1 LKEKNLHT
9 ITSELEM
16 LIAAIQD
23 LPASGRKII
32 AVAGAPASG
41 KSTIS
46 DAICDHLNGIR
57 LDCAKILPMDGY
69 HYDDALLKARGIHS
83 LKGAPHTFDVLGFSH
98 TLKRLAAR
106 DEDEVV
112 TPVFDR
118 SIEIAR
124 AGANP
129 ISKDVE
135 YIIVEGNY
143 VLVDQKPWSEL
154 KPYFDLS
161 VFVSVPVPI
170 LEQRLRQRW
179 IDHGL
184 DEAGIMRKLEE
195 VDLPNGEF
203 IRANSS
209 QPDITFEM
217 KN

>member
-1 LKEKNLHT
+1 MHT
-9 ITSELEM
+9 ITSELEV

-23 LPASGRKII
+23 LPATGRKII

-46 DAICDHLNGIR
+46 DAICDHLN
-57 LDCAKILPMDGY
+57 DVKPDSAKILPMDGY
-69 HYDDALLKARGIHS
+69 HYDDVLLKARGIHS

-143 VLVDQKPWSEL
+143 VLVDQKPWLEL

>member
-1 LKEKNLHT
+1 M
-9 ITSELEM
+9 SELDE
-16 LIAAIQD
+16 LIKVIKE
-23 LPASGRKII
+23 LPASRRKII

-41 KSTIS
+41 KSTIAE
-46 DAICDHLNGIR
+46 AICDKMNDIKP
-57 LDCAKILPMDGY
+57 DCANILPMDGF
-69 HYDDALLKARGIHS
+69 HYDDTLLKARGTHS
-83 LKGAPHTFDVLGFSH
+83 LKGAPHTFDVLGFAH
-98 TLKRLAAR
+98 MLKRLVAR

-143 VLVDQKPWSEL
+143 VLVEQTPWSEL

-184 DEAGIMRKLEE
+184 DEAGIKRKLEE
-195 VDLPNGEF
+195 VDLPNGKY
-203 IRANSS
+203 IRTNSTR
-209 QPDITFEM
+209 PDITFQMEV
-217 KN
+217 

>member
-1 LKEKNLHT
+1 M
-9 ITSELEM
+9 SELDE
-16 LIAAIQD
+16 LIKVIKE
-23 LPASGRKII
+23 LPASQRKII

-41 KSTIS
+41 KSTIAE
-46 DAICDHLNGIR
+46 AICDKMNDIKP
-57 LDCAKILPMDGY
+57 DCANILPMDGF
-69 HYDDALLKARGIHS
+69 HYDDTLLKSRGIHS
-83 LKGAPHTFDVLGFSH
+83 LKGAPHTFDVLGFAH
-98 TLKRLAAR
+98 MLKRLVAR

-129 ISKDVE
+129 ISNDVE

-143 VLVDQKPWSEL
+143 VLVEQTPWSEL

-179 IDHGL
+179 VDHGL
-184 DEAGIMRKLEE
+184 DEAGIKRKLEE
-195 VDLPNGEF
+195 VDLPNGEY
-203 IRANSS
+203 IRANSTR
-209 QPDITFEM
+209 PDITFEM
-217 KN
+217 KV

>member
-1 LKEKNLHT
+1 MHKT
-9 ITSELEM
+9 MSELDE
-16 LIAAIQD
+16 LIKVIKE
-23 LPASGRKII
+23 LPASQRKII

-41 KSTIS
+41 KSTIAE
-46 DAICDHLNGIR
+46 AICDKMNELKPN
-57 LDCAKILPMDGY
+57 CANILPMDGF
-69 HYDDALLKARGIHS
+69 HYDDTLLKARGIHS
-83 LKGAPHTFDVLGFSH
+83 LKGAPHTFDVLGFAH
-98 TLKRLAAR
+98 MLKRLVAR

-143 VLVDQKPWSEL
+143 VLVEQTPWSEL

-179 IDHGL
+179 IDHCL
-184 DEAGIMRKLEE
+184 DEAGIKRKLEE
-195 VDLPNGEF
+195 VDLPNGEY
-203 IRANSS
+203 IRANSIR
-209 QPDITFEM
+209 PDITFEM
-217 KN
+217 EV

>member
-1 LKEKNLHT
+1 MHT
-9 ITSELEM
+9 TTSELEL
-16 LIAAIQD
+16 LIKAIQD
-23 LPASGRKII
+23 LPSDGRKII

-46 DAICDHLNGIR
+46 DAICDHLNDIEP
-57 LDCAKILPMDGY
+57 DCAKILPMDGY
-69 HYDDALLKARGIHS
+69 HYDDTLLKARGIHS

-129 ISKDVE
+129 ISKGVE

-143 VLVDQKPWSEL
+143 VLVDQNPWSEL

-161 VFVSVPVPI
+161 VFVSVPVPV

-184 DEAGIMRKLEE
+184 DEAGIARKLKE

-209 QPDITFEM
+209 LPDITFEM

>member
-1 LKEKNLHT
+1 M
-9 ITSELEM
+9 SELDE
-16 LIAAIQD
+16 LIKVIKE
-23 LPASGRKII
+23 LPASQRKII

-41 KSTIS
+41 KSTIAE
-46 DAICDHLNGIR
+46 AIRDKMNDIKP
-57 LDCAKILPMDGY
+57 DCANILPMDGF
-69 HYDDALLKARGIHS
+69 HYDDTLLKARGIHS
-83 LKGAPHTFDVLGFSH
+83 LKGAPHTFDVLGFAH
-98 TLKRLAAR
+98 MLKRLVAR

-129 ISKDVE
+129 IYKDVE

-143 VLVDQKPWSEL
+143 VLVEQTPWSEL

-184 DEAGIMRKLEE
+184 DEAGIKRKLEV
-195 VDLPNGEF
+195 VDLPNGEY
-203 IRANSS
+203 IRTNSTR
-209 QPDITFEM
+209 PDITFEM
-217 KN
+217 KV

>member
-1 LKEKNLHT
+1 MSDLDELIKVIKE
-9 ITSELEM
+9 
-16 LIAAIQD
+16 
-23 LPASGRKII
+23 LPASQRKII

-41 KSTIS
+41 KSTIAE
-46 DAICDHLNGIR
+46 AICDKMNEIKPN
-57 LDCAKILPMDGY
+57 CAKILPMDGF
-69 HYDDALLKARGIHS
+69 HYDDTLLKARGIHN
-83 LKGAPHTFDVLGFSH
+83 LKGAPHTFDVLGFAH
-98 TLKRLAAR
+98 MLKRLVAR

-143 VLVDQKPWSEL
+143 VLVEQTPWSEL

-184 DEAGIMRKLEE
+184 DEAGIKRKLEE
-195 VDLPNGEF
+195 VDLPNGEY
-203 IRANSS
+203 IRTNSTR
-209 QPDITFEM
+209 PDITFQMEV
-217 KN
+217 

>member
-1 LKEKNLHT
+1 M
-9 ITSELEM
+9 SELDE
-16 LIAAIQD
+16 LIKVIKE
-23 LPASGRKII
+23 LPASRRKII

-41 KSTIS
+41 KSTIAE
-46 DAICDHLNGIR
+46 AICDKMNDIKP
-57 LDCAKILPMDGY
+57 DCANILPMDGF
-69 HYDDALLKARGIHS
+69 HYDDTLLKARGIHS
-83 LKGAPHTFDVLGFSH
+83 LKGAPHTFDVLGFAH
-98 TLKRLAAR
+98 MLKRLVAR

-143 VLVDQKPWSEL
+143 VLVEQTPWSEL

-161 VFVSVPVPI
+161 VFVSFPVPI

-184 DEAGIMRKLEE
+184 DEAGIKRKLEE
-195 VDLPNGEF
+195 VDLPNGEY
-203 IRANSS
+203 IRANSIR
-209 QPDITFEM
+209 PDITFQMEV
-217 KN
+217 

>member
-1 LKEKNLHT
+1 MSDLDELIKVIKE
-9 ITSELEM
+9 
-16 LIAAIQD
+16 
-23 LPASGRKII
+23 LPASQRKII

-41 KSTIS
+41 KSTIAE
-46 DAICDHLNGIR
+46 AICDKMNDIKP
-57 LDCAKILPMDGY
+57 DCANILPMDGF
-69 HYDDALLKARGIHS
+69 HYDDTFLKARGIHS
-83 LKGAPHTFDVLGFSH
+83 LKGAPHTFDVLGFAH
-98 TLKRLAAR
+98 MLKRLVAR

-143 VLVDQKPWSEL
+143 VLVEQTPWSEL

-184 DEAGIMRKLEE
+184 DEAGIKRKLEE
-195 VDLPNGEF
+195 VDLPNGEY
-203 IRANSS
+203 IQTNSTR
-209 QPDITFEM
+209 PDITFEM
-217 KN
+217 EV

>member
-1 LKEKNLHT
+1 MHKT
-9 ITSELEM
+9 MSELDE
-16 LIAAIQD
+16 LIKVIKE
-23 LPASGRKII
+23 LPASQRKII

-41 KSTIS
+41 KSTIAE
-46 DAICDHLNGIR
+46 AICDKMNEIKPN
-57 LDCAKILPMDGY
+57 CAKILPMDGF
-69 HYDDALLKARGIHS
+69 HYDDTLLKARGTHS
-83 LKGAPHTFDVLGFSH
+83 LKGAPHTFDVLGFAH
-98 TLKRLAAR
+98 MLKRLVAR

-118 SIEIAR
+118 TIEIAR

-143 VLVDQKPWSEL
+143 VLVEQTPWSEL

-179 IDHGL
+179 IDHCL
-184 DEAGIMRKLEE
+184 DEAGIKRKLEE
-195 VDLPNGEF
+195 VDLPNGEY
-203 IRANSS
+203 IRTNSTR
-209 QPDITFEM
+209 PDITFEM
-217 KN
+217 EV

>member
-1 LKEKNLHT
+1 
-9 ITSELEM
+9 M